1 MSTVADIPTV
11 PGRGPVA
18 TALVQV
24 GRVLREVARR
34 PGGLFGLIV
43 VVGLFVVVVAAP
55 LVAPYSATQ
64 QDIANRLAGPSLH
77 HLLGTDELGR
87 DLLSRVIYGARIAM
101 AVAVPAVLLAM
112 AAGLVIGL
120 IAGYFGGGTDQV
132 AIVGMDA
139 VQAFPAV
146 ILALALLAVLGPS
159 LRNVVIVIA
168 VALAPGYARVV
179 RAMTLAAKQNQY
191 VEAELSLG
199 VSTTRLTAYHLLPN
213 IAPPLVILMAMD
225 MPSAIA
231 IEAGLSFLGLGV
243 PPPSPSWGAL
253 LADGFTYVLI
263 SPWAILAASLAL
275 IIVTV
280 GFTML
285 GEALRD
291 VLDPKLS
298 GVRGVSRLMPR
309 AR

>member
-11 PGRGPVA
+11 PGRGPVV

-213 IAPPLVILMAMD
+213 IAPPLFILMAMD

>member
-1 MSTVADIPTV
+1 MADIRTV
-11 PGRGPVA
+11 PGRGPVL

-199 VSTTRLTAYHLLPN
+199 VSTTRLTVYHLLPN
-213 IAPPLVILMAMD
+213 IAPPLFILMAMD

>member
-1 MSTVADIPTV
+1 MI
-11 PGRGPVA
+11 
-18 TALVQV
+18 
-24 GRVLREVARR
+24 
-34 PGGLFGLIV
+34 F
-43 VVGLFVVVVAAP
+43 
-55 LVAPYSATQ
+55 
-64 QDIANRLAGPSLH
+64 
-77 HLLGTDELGR
+77 
-87 DLLSRVIYGARIAM
+87 GARIALG
-101 AVAVPAVLLAM
+101 VAVPAVLLAM
-112 AAGLVIGL
+112 SVGLVIGL
-120 IAGYFGGGTDQV
+120 IAGYLGGGTDQV

-191 VEAELSLG
+191 IEAELSLG
-199 VSTTRLTAYHLLPN
+199 VSTARLTTYHLMPN
-213 IAPPLVILMAMD
+213 IAPPLFILIAMD
-225 MPSAIA
+225 IPSAIA

-253 LADGFTYVLI
+253 LADGFGYVLI

-275 IIVTV
+275 ILVTV

-298 GVRGVSRLMPR
+298 GVRRWGRQ
-309 AR
+309 

>member
-1 MSTVADIPTV
+1 M
-11 PGRGPVA
+11 

-112 AAGLVIGL
+112 AVGLVVGL

-213 IAPPLVILMAMD
+213 IAPPLFILMAMD

-298 GVRGVSRLMPR
+298 GARGVSRLMPR

>member
-1 MSTVADIPTV
+1 MSTVADIRTV
-11 PGRGPVA
+11 PGRGPIM
-18 TALVQV
+18 TALIQV

-34 PGGLFGLIV
+34 PGGLFGLFV
-43 VVGLFVVVVAAP
+43 VAGLFVVVVAAP
-55 LVAPYSATQ
+55 LVAPYGATQ

-101 AVAVPAVLLAM
+101 GVAVPAVLLAM
-112 AAGLVIGL
+112 TVGLIIGL
-120 IAGYFGGGTDQV
+120 IAGYLGGGTDQV

-191 VEAELSLG
+191 IEAELSLG
-199 VSTTRLTAYHLLPN
+199 VSTARLTTYHLLPN
-213 IAPPLVILMAMD
+213 IAPPLFILIAMD

-231 IEAGLSFLGLGV
+231 IEAGLAFLGLGV
-243 PPPSPSWGAL
+243 PPPSPDWGAL

>member
-1 MSTVADIPTV
+1 MSTVADIDTV
-11 PGRGPVA
+11 PGRGPVV

-43 VVGLFVVVVAAP
+43 VVGLLVVVVAAP

-112 AAGLVIGL
+112 AAGLIIGL

-213 IAPPLVILMAMD
+213 IAPPLFILIAMD

-231 IEAGLSFLGLGV
+231 IEAGLAFLGLGV
-243 PPPSPSWGAL
+243 PPPSPDWGAL

-275 IIVTV
+275 IVVTV

>member
-1 MSTVADIPTV
+1 MTQLWQLFLLWGLVLGCGT
-11 PGRGPVA
+11 GL
-18 TALVQV
+18 TALVL
-24 GRVLREVARR
+24 GAMVASRWFTERR
-34 PGGLFGLIV
+34 GL
-43 VVGLFVVVVAAP
+43 VVGLLGVVVAAP
-55 LVAPYSATQ
+55 RVAPYSATQ

-112 AAGLVIGL
+112 AAGLIIGL

-213 IAPPLVILMAMD
+213 IAPPLFILIAMD

-231 IEAGLSFLGLGV
+231 IEAGLAFLGLGV
-243 PPPSPSWGAL
+243 PPPSPDWGAL

-275 IIVTV
+275 IVVTV

>member
-1 MSTVADIPTV
+1 VADIRTV
-11 PGRGPVA
+11 PGRGPVV

-77 HLLGTDELGR
+77 HLLGTDQLGR

-112 AAGLVIGL
+112 AVGLVVGL

-191 VEAELSLG
+191 IEAELSLG
-199 VSTTRLTAYHLLPN
+199 VSAARLTTYHLLPN
-213 IAPPLVILMAMD
+213 IAPPLFILMAMD

-275 IIVTV
+275 ILVTV

-298 GVRGVSRLMPR
+298 GVRGVNRLMPR

>member
-1 MSTVADIPTV
+1 MADIRTV
-11 PGRGPVA
+11 PGRGPVL

-199 VSTTRLTAYHLLPN
+199 VSTTRLTVYHLLPN
-213 IAPPLVILMAMD
+213 IAPPLFILMAMD

-298 GVRGVSRLMPR
+298 GVRG
-309 AR
+309 

>member
-1 MSTVADIPTV
+1 MTTLLDPGSPPVVAD
-11 PGRGPVA
+11 R
-18 TALVQV
+18 Q
-24 GRVLREVARR
+24 RR
-34 PGGLFGLIV
+34 PRSVLLYRARHSPTLMIGVSVTLGLVLTAVLAPV
-43 VVGLFVVVVAAP
+43 VS
-55 LVAPYSATQ
+55 PYQ
-64 QDIANRLAGPSLH
+64 PDHQDLYNILSGFSSK

-112 AAGLVIGL
+112 AAGLIIGL

-213 IAPPLVILMAMD
+213 IAPPLFILIAMD

-231 IEAGLSFLGLGV
+231 IEAGLAFLGLGV
-243 PPPSPSWGAL
+243 PPPSPDWGAL

-275 IIVTV
+275 IVVTV